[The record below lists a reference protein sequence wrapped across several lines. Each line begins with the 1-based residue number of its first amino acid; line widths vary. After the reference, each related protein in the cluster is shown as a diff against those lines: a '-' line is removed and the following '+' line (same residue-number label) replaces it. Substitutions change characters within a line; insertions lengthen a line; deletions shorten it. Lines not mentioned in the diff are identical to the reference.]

1 MPHTNSNANVHKKAE
16 LMKLSSTITQ
26 LIVDCDCCNDKG
38 LKKLAFSKWPLLSVI
53 EIGSHCFQCVEET
66 ELIGLCNLE
75 RVVIGEKCFT
85 DATSSVKL
93 NRQFLLKDC
102 PLIREL
108 KIGSNSFSVYLSFV
122 LGNLPSLEV
131 IEMGELNRSSNNFY
145 YASLQLKGGARAVV
159 VISRYPKTEIPSDWA
174 VCILGV
180 FSRHVGE

>member
-1 MPHTNSNANVHKKAE
+1 M
-16 LMKLSSTITQ
+16 
-26 LIVDCDCCNDKG
+26 
-38 LKKLAFSKWPLLSVI
+38 
-53 EIGSHCFQCVEET
+53 EET

-108 KIGSNSFSVYLSFV
+108 KIGPDSFSVYLSFV

-145 YASLQLKGGARAVV
+145 YASLELKGALDVNAN
-159 VISRYPKTEIPSDWA
+159 DQ
-174 VCILGV
+174 
-180 FSRHVGE
+180 

>member
-1 MPHTNSNANVHKKAE
+1 
-16 LMKLSSTITQ
+16 MKLSSTVTQ
-26 LIVDCDCCNDKG
+26 LIVACDCCNDKA

-53 EIGSHCFQCVEET
+53 EIGSHCFQYVEET

-85 DATSSVKL
+85 DATSSIKL

-108 KIGSNSFSVYLSFV
+108 KIGSKSFSVYLSFV
-122 LGNLPSLEV
+122 LGNLPLLEV

-145 YASLQLKGGARAVV
+145 YASLQLKGGTRAVF
-159 VISRYPKTEIPSDWA
+159 VINRHPEAEKPSVWA
-174 VCILGV
+174 VCLLGV
-180 FSRHVGE
+180 FLCRVGE

>member
-1 MPHTNSNANVHKKAE
+1 M
-16 LMKLSSTITQ
+16 
-26 LIVDCDCCNDKG
+26 
-38 LKKLAFSKWPLLSVI
+38 
-53 EIGSHCFQCVEET
+53 EET

-85 DATSSVKL
+85 DATSSIKL

-108 KIGSNSFSVYLSFV
+108 KIGSKSFSVYLSFV

>member
-1 MPHTNSNANVHKKAE
+1 MPHSNPNANVHKKAE

-26 LIVDCDCCNDKG
+26 LIVDCDCCNDKR
-38 LKKLAFSKWPLLSVI
+38 LKKLAFSTWPLLSVI

-85 DATSSVKL
+85 DRASSIKL

-145 YASLQLKGGARAVV
+145 YASLQLKGGTRAVV
-159 VISRYPKTEIPSDWA
+159 VISRYPKAEIPSVWA

-180 FSRHVGE
+180 FSRRA